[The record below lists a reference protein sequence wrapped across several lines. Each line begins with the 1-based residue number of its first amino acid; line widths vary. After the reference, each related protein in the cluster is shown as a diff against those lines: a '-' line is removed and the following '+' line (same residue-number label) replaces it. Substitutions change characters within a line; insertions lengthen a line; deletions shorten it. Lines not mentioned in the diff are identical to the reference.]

1 MKDHFVLTWNSVMDS
16 RFNPLRNV
24 PLAARHW
31 LMQVLGWMWSMIFS
45 LSFLSI
51 YAFGYVWVSHLL
63 VIAGVFITISFFKA
77 AEKRE
82 QKLLP
87 APYLSGASKTVWQM
101 DREG

>member
-1 MKDHFVLTWNSVMDS
+1 MKDQLALTWNSVMDS
-16 RFNPLRNV
+16 HLNPLRNI

-51 YAFGYVWVSHLL
+51 YAFGYVWLSHAL
-63 VIAGVFITISFFKA
+63 VIAGVFITISVFKQ
-77 AEKRE
+77 AERRA
-82 QKLLP
+82 QRLLP
-87 APYLSGASKTVWQM
+87 APHLSRGANTVWQM